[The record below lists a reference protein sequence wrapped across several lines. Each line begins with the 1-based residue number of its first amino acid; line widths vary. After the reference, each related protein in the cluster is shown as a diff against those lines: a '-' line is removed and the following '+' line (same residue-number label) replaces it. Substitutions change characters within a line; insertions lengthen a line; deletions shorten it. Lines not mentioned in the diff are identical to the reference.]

1 MKTEVDLAQLAQAV
15 SVAILQF
22 AQPQPTITQKEIDD
36 LVDEEQPKIIAATK
50 KKRGRPKKVKTEDET
65 DVELARDA
73 LKEADQAK
81 PWEQV
86 KKDLGFTA
94 PTKLE
99 AHEAAKQREG
109 GGTYMKR
116 VPFKKK
122 PRVNQWVDNL
132 SIAQADLY
140 NKEGKKLVYPPH
152 TEPRPPQEEYEYKCD
167 ICNRKFKAFPS
178 YVAGSVDGES
188 QPQIRCF
195 DCNSR
200 R

>member
-1 MKTEVDLAQLAQAV
+1 MKTEVDLIQLAQAV
-15 SVAILQF
+15 SAAILQF
-22 AQPQPTITQKEIDD
+22 AQLPTVADKTEAAPEVI
-36 LVDEEQPKIIAATK
+36 EQVK
-50 KKRGRPKKVKTEDET
+50 KKRGRPKKIQ
-65 DVELARDA
+65 VEEISDPEPEPVRRNSS
-73 LKEADQAK
+73 
-81 PWEQV
+81 
-86 KKDLGFTA
+86 FTA

-99 AHEAAKQREG
+99 AHEAAKKREG
-109 GGTYMKR
+109 GGTYMKK
-116 VPFKKK
+116 VPFKKR

-132 SIAQADLY
+132 SIAQGDLF

-167 ICNRKFKAFPS
+167 LCNRKFKAFPS